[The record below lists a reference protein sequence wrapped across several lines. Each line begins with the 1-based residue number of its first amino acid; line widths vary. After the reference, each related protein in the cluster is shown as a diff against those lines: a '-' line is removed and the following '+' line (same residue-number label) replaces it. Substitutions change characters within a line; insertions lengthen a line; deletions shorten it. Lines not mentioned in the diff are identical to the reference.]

1 MPFFVVCKS
10 WRGVPDGTPEVRL
23 VAGCSSRSQAE
34 GLAQAEAHAHAAAG
48 RDPDTGAWW
57 ASDGG
62 RLHEIAVTSRWPNDG
77 ADPAQP

>member
-10 WRGVPDGTPEVRL
+10 WRGVPDGEAEEVRL

-34 GLAQAEAHAHAAAG
+34 GLAQAEAFAHAAAG

-62 RLHEIAVTSRWPNDG
+62 HLHEIAVTSGWPAPKDE
-77 ADPAQP
+77 P